1 VLGDYCRR
9 PDPLQQEMTD
19 ITAALVN
26 QIADRSPARV
36 YLLHFA
42 GSADRTTSSV
52 STAIPARSGTTP
64 SAASSCAASP
74 GSPDLVGAGQLGD
87 SHANTIH
94 RGQTF
99 MTIDRRRFVGASSV
113 GALLALGLP
122 GRGQAQ
128 PAQPLDSVK
137 IITGFP
143 PGGTSDTLCRRVA
156 ENLRG
161 TAYTKSALVEN
172 KPGAG
177 GQIAVQSMKGAP
189 TDGSVILQTP
199 ASMLMIYPHIYK
211 NLAYNAFT
219 DVTAVTLGC
228 TFDFG
233 FCVGPAVP
241 DSIKDIPAF
250 LAWCKANPDKAN
262 YGSPG
267 AGAVPHFIGVLL
279 GKAGGVE
286 LKHVAYR
293 GSAPAV
299 QDMVAGQIQA
309 VSAPVGEFIQQVNAG
324 KARFLGVSGAQRSRF
339 APNVPTFAEQGYKD
353 LVFSEWFGFFAPG
366 GTPAPVVQRANTA
379 LRTALEQ
386 KDVIDGLAVMGLEAT
401 SSTPDQLATLLKQS
415 YDRWGPIV
423 KEIGFTADS

>member
-1 VLGDYCRR
+1 
-9 PDPLQQEMTD
+9 
-19 ITAALVN
+19 
-26 QIADRSPARV
+26 
-36 YLLHFA
+36 
-42 GSADRTTSSV
+42 
-52 STAIPARSGTTP
+52 
-64 SAASSCAASP
+64 
-74 GSPDLVGAGQLGD
+74 
-87 SHANTIH
+87 
-94 RGQTF
+94 
-99 MTIDRRRFVGASSV
+99 MTINRRRFAGASGA
-113 GALLALGLP
+113 GALFAALGLP
-122 GRGQAQ
+122 GRSEAQ
-128 PAQPLDSVK
+128 TAQPLDSVK
-137 IITGFP
+137 IVTGFP

-161 TAYTKSALVEN
+161 SAYTKSALVEN

-211 NLAYNAFT
+211 SLAYNAFT
-219 DVTAVTLGC
+219 DVTAISLAC

-241 DSIKDIPAF
+241 DAVKDIPGF
-250 LAWCKANPDKAN
+250 LAWCKANPEKAN

-299 QDMVAGQIQA
+299 QDMVAGQLQA
-309 VSAPVGEFIQQVNAG
+309 VSAPIGEFIQQVNAG

-366 GTPAPVVQRANTA
+366 GTPAPVVQHANTA
-379 LRTALEQ
+379 LRTALAQ

-401 SSTPDQLATLLKQS
+401 SSTPDQLAVLLKQS

>member
-1 VLGDYCRR
+1 
-9 PDPLQQEMTD
+9 
-19 ITAALVN
+19 
-26 QIADRSPARV
+26 
-36 YLLHFA
+36 
-42 GSADRTTSSV
+42 
-52 STAIPARSGTTP
+52 
-64 SAASSCAASP
+64 
-74 GSPDLVGAGQLGD
+74 
-87 SHANTIH
+87 
-94 RGQTF
+94 
-99 MTIDRRRFVGASSV
+99 
-113 GALLALGLP
+113 LP
-122 GRGQAQ
+122 GRSEAQ
-128 PAQPLDSVK
+128 PAPPLDAVK
-137 IITGFP
+137 IVTGFP

-161 TAYTKSALVEN
+161 SAFTKSALVEN

-189 TDGSVILQTP
+189 TDGSVLLQTP

-241 DSIKDIPAF
+241 DNIKDIPAF
-250 LAWCKANPDKAN
+250 LAWCKANPEKAN

-309 VSAPVGEFIQQVNAG
+309 VSGPVGEFIQQVNAG

-401 SSTPDQLATLLKQS
+401 SSTPDQLAVLLKQS